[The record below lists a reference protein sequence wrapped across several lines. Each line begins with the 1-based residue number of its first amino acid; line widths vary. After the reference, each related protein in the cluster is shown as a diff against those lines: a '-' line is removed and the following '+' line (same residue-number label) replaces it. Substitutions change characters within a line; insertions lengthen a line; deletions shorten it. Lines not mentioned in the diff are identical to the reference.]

1 MPQNLRELP
10 KFRDSWS
17 YLYVEHC
24 QIDKDAQSIAMHD
37 VRGKVPIPCASLALL
52 LIGPGTTITH
62 SAIRVLAESGCSVVW
77 CGEQGVRFYA
87 QGLGQN
93 RSSDRLVRQ
102 AILCSNPEL
111 RLQVVLRMYRMR
123 FNEQLPDH
131 LTLQQIRGMEG
142 ARVRDAYARL
152 SRETGIPWSGRSY
165 NRKNWNDSDMV
176 NQALSVANACLYGIC
191 HSAIVALGYS
201 PGLGFIHT
209 GKQLSFVYDVAD
221 LYKVD
226 ITIPTAFQAA
236 VKYRSGSLERLV
248 RQTMRDLIVEYRLL
262 PRIVEDIEYALGIDK
277 QGTEDEYREILAED
291 AARPGYLWGLEEIT
305 PGGVNYAS
313 ASEEGDEQ

>member
-123 FNEQLPDH
+123 FNEQLPDP
-131 LTLQQIRGMEG
+131 L
-142 ARVRDAYARL
+142 
-152 SRETGIPWSGRSY
+152 
-165 NRKNWNDSDMV
+165 
-176 NQALSVANACLYGIC
+176 C
-191 HSAIVALGYS
+191 
-201 PGLGFIHT
+201 
-209 GKQLSFVYDVAD
+209 
-221 LYKVD
+221 
-226 ITIPTAFQAA
+226 
-236 VKYRSGSLERLV
+236 
-248 RQTMRDLIVEYRLL
+248 
-262 PRIVEDIEYALGIDK
+262 
-277 QGTEDEYREILAED
+277 
-291 AARPGYLWGLEEIT
+291 
-305 PGGVNYAS
+305 
-313 ASEEGDEQ
+313 